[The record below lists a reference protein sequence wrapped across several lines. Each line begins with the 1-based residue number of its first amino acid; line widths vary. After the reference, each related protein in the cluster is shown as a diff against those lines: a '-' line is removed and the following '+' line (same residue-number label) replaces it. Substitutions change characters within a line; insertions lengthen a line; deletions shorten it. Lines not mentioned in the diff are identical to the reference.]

1 MPSIKQIREPI
12 REEYLMQ
19 QDTCS
24 AEDDAPLQILP
35 LPKIGNSFCGTPLP
49 KRPYHRKKNIR
60 TA

>member
-1 MPSIKQIREPI
+1 MPSIKQIREAI

-19 QDTCS
+19 QDACS

-35 LPKIGNSFCGTPLP
+35 LPKIGNSFYGPPLP

>member
-1 MPSIKQIREPI
+1 MPSIKQIREAI

-24 AEDDAPLQILP
+24 AEDDTPLQMLP
-35 LPKIGNSFCGTPLP
+35 PPKIGNSFYDTPLP
-49 KRPYHRKKNIR
+49 KQPYHRKKNIR